1 VGRPACPLFVSRPVV
16 AALGLLLEARGLL
29 KGRIHDRFSGD
40 IVGDCVELADFVAA
54 PSWAGGGGC
63 GNGVGGGIDFG
74 AAQRNA
80 ASVIGLRFFPLTLLT
95 FGLFAIVL
103 NGLILYATAA
113 IVAGFRVSN
122 FLIAI
127 IAAVLL
133 GILNSLIF
141 WALPV

>member
-1 VGRPACPLFVSRPVV
+1 MTGFLVTLLVTALSLLILSRLRLGLEVEDVATALV
-16 AALGLLLEARGLL
+16 AALILGLLNATLRPLL
-29 KGRIHDRFSGD
+29 G
-40 IVGDCVELADFVAA
+40 FV
-54 PSWAGGGGC
+54 
-63 GNGVGGGIDFG
+63 
-74 AAQRNA
+74 
-80 ASVIGLRFFPLTLLT
+80 FFPLTLLT

-133 GILNSLIF
+133 GILNGLIF

>member
-1 VGRPACPLFVSRPVV
+1 MTGFLVTLLVTALSLLILSRLRLGLEVEDVATALV
-16 AALGLLLEARGLL
+16 AALILGLLNATLRPLL
-29 KGRIHDRFSGD
+29 G
-40 IVGDCVELADFVAA
+40 FV
-54 PSWAGGGGC
+54 
-63 GNGVGGGIDFG
+63 
-74 AAQRNA
+74 
-80 ASVIGLRFFPLTLLT
+80 FFPLTLLT

-113 IVAGFRVSN
+113 FVAGFRVSN